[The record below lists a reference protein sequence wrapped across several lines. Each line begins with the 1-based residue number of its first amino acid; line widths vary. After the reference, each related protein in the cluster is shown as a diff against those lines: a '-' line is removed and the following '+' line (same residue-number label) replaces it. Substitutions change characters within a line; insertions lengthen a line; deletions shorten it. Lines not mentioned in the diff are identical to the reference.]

1 MSSGTQAPA
10 VMRANAVAPFLLWGA
25 YLALDTGSQLAF
37 KWASSVVGS
46 GALDSGWFLRALTAP
61 SLWIGVACYV
71 GTLVIWM
78 RLLARMDLSRAFP
91 ISGLSYVTVPA
102 LAIPLFGESLAPL
115 QVIGIVAICAGV
127 ALLALER
134 AEVPRDRLSAPQE
147 D

>member
-1 MSSGTQAPA
+1 MSRSVEASGAT
-10 VMRANAVAPFLLWGA
+10 RASLAEVLLLWAA

-37 KWASSVVGS
+37 KWASGTVGA
-46 GALDSGWFLRALTAP
+46 GALDLGWFTRAVTAP
-61 SLWIGVACYV
+61 SLWTGVACYV

-78 RLLARMDLSRAFP
+78 RVLARMDLSRAFP

-115 QVIGIVAICAGV
+115 QVVGIVAICAGV

-134 AEVPRDRLSAPQE
+134 AEVPHGPFPAQQE